1 MSRAERSAAQRPVHQ
16 RTCWVV
22 LGARE
27 IHWGEVVHGDSG
39 THWMTMGSVAL
50 PDEARG
56 SRSGLA
62 SALADLLQALPFSSA
77 EAGTP
82 LHLWL
87 DDVWVPMGMVPWS
100 DALSDDRS
108 AAVSARFTLMELGYD
123 LHPGDSLRLDDMPW
137 GQPRLAIAYPTEVLA
152 WIEDRSTAWN
162 VPLAGV
168 HAGAVAGWSALAEH
182 SSASALAVLTDE
194 HLVVMGAPSGA
205 RRLAEFHPVALG
217 GLGRRESD
225 VEGHSAA
232 EIGPSLERAWRRLT
246 VRHPQ
251 WEAVDGIALLNCS
264 THGHPLGE
272 LPGPLQALDTAWPTD
287 SDATQGQRLG
297 DLLALLS
304 TSVAPHALSWS
315 VKARKPRPLLV
326 LTAVALSLGLATT
339 VVAMGQQ
346 LRAEAVLDTSIS
358 GWVQRS
364 APTRREPPLTK
375 QEAARV
381 PAVNQA
387 IRQLNLPVQGLLQA
401 LEPPKDLM
409 VAVLSV
415 DSVVQVAAS
424 GQSSSVR
431 IVAQTPNSA
440 DMTRYVAF
448 VGGRRPFSGAY
459 LRKHEWVDASRQ
471 KQIHFTL
478 EATWND

>member
-1 MSRAERSAAQRPVHQ
+1 MHE

-22 LGARE
+22 LGSRE
-27 IHWGEVVHGDSG
+27 IHWGEVVRGEVG
-39 THWMTMGSVAL
+39 AHWMAMGSVPL
-50 PDEARG
+50 SDEARG

-62 SALADLLQALPFSSA
+62 STLTALLPALPFSSA

-100 DALSDDRS
+100 DALLDDRS
-108 AAVSARFTLMELGYD
+108 ASASARSALMELGYD
-123 LHPGDSLRLDDMPW
+123 LHSGDSLRLDYMPW

-225 VEGHSAA
+225 VEGLSAA
-232 EIGPSLERAWRRLT
+232 EVERAWRRLT

-251 WEAVDGIALLNCS
+251 WEAVDGIALLNCA
-264 THGHPLGE
+264 THGQSLGE
-272 LPGPLQALDTAWPTD
+272 LPGPFQALEAAWPTD
-287 SDATQGQRLG
+287 SDGVQGQSLG
-297 DLLALLS
+297 DLLVLLS
-304 TSVAPHALSWS
+304 TSMAPHALSWS
-315 VKARKPRPLLV
+315 VKKRNPRPFLV
-326 LTAVALSLGLATT
+326 LTAVASCLGLAAM

-346 LRAEAVLDTSIS
+346 LRAEAVLDESIS

-415 DSVVQVAAS
+415 DSVGQVAAS

-448 VGGRRPFSGAY
+448 VGGRRPFTGAY

-471 KQIHFTL
+471 KQVRFTL
-478 EATWND
+478 EATWNE